1 MFRLANKLET
11 QAAGLCLEALQ
22 HLTVALAGVD
32 CRELF
37 TLLTTFF
44 GRGTEFQEDPFNY
57 LDGAPKIHPP
67 LDLTDTDEEE
77 EEGASVSQ
85 EKSEPTQSSVS
96 IPIPMPAVAETSTS
110 SQSSVPV
117 RTRDPPVKSR
127 PKGNYPD
134 KVPDILQARGFLPE
148 DRDSLHNTG
157 IPAVYAVRRSGA
169 SDKGRSLYLCPYED
183 RCGPP
188 PYSGD
193 IASAGSHVRRHHLGH
208 CIQCPYD
215 GNRFYNGAGWRDHM
229 LAKHA
234 KVPWY
239 RSELGID
246 CDMPEKLFRVKSS
259 DPLNQKASVSASDPS
274 VPDDDIEDT
283 LQHVADAAEDD
294 EVVPKETDTGI
305 GRYTLKELRK
315 MFENFLPSDLHKYE
329 YFGGGS
335 WMGRRVRS
343 DYAMTVSLFA
353 ALASQGTDKLE
364 DLEPEDGEEPLRPK
378 KRKHQMHSYEF
389 GPSSHKIWRPNQDP
403 NGGTSTA

>member
-1 MFRLANKLET
+1 MANELET
-11 QAAGLCLEALQ
+11 RAAGLRLEALQ
-22 HLTVALAGVD
+22 HMTVALAGVD

-44 GRGTEFQEDPFNY
+44 GRGTEFQADPFSY
-57 LDGAPKIHPP
+57 LDGAPKIRPP

-85 EKSEPTQSSVS
+85 EQSDPTQSSVS
-96 IPIPMPAVAETSTS
+96 IPISTPVVAETSSS
-110 SQSSVPV
+110 SQSSVLV
-117 RTRDPPVKSR
+117 RARDPPVKSR

-148 DRDSLHNTG
+148 DKDSLHNTG
-157 IPAVYAVRRSGA
+157 IPAVYAVRRSGS

-229 LAKHA
+229 VAKHSKA
-234 KVPWY
+234 PWY

-246 CDMPEKLFRVKSS
+246 CDMPEELFRVKSS
-259 DPLNQKASVSASDPS
+259 DPLNQGASVSVSAPS
-274 VPDDDIEDT
+274 VPDDDVEDT
-283 LQHVADAAEDD
+283 LKHVADAAE
-294 EVVPKETDTGI
+294 EEEEIAFKETDTGI

-315 MFENFLPSDLHKYE
+315 MFENFLPSDLRKYE

-335 WMGRRVRS
+335 WMGRRVRAG
-343 DYAMTVSLFA
+343 YPAIVSLFT
-353 ALASQGTDKLE
+353 ALASQDTDNLE
-364 DLEPEDGEEPLRPK
+364 DLEPEDGEEPLRRK
-378 KRKHQMHSYEF
+378 KRKHKMHSYEL
-389 GPSSHKIWRPNQDP
+389 GPRSHKIWRPDQDP
-403 NGGTSTA
+403 DGGTSTA

>member
-1 MFRLANKLET
+1 M
-11 QAAGLCLEALQ
+11 
-22 HLTVALAGVD
+22 ALAGVD

-44 GRGTEFQEDPFNY
+44 GRGTEFQADPFSY
-57 LDGAPKIHPP
+57 LDGAPEIRPP

-85 EKSEPTQSSVS
+85 EPSAPTPSSVAIPLPTPVVIGTSASSQSSMV
-96 IPIPMPAVAETSTS
+96 ETSTS

-117 RTRDPPVKSR
+117 RARDPPVKSR

-157 IPAVYAVRRSGA
+157 IPAVYAVRRSG
-169 SDKGRSLYLCPYED
+169 SSNKGRSLYLCPYED

-229 LAKHA
+229 MAKHPKA
-234 KVPWY
+234 PWY

-246 CDMPEKLFRVKSS
+246 CDIPEELFRLKAS
-259 DPLNQKASVSASDPS
+259 DPLNQGASVSASAPS
-274 VPDDDIEDT
+274 VPDDDVKDT
-283 LQHVADAAEDD
+283 LTHVADAAEEEEE
-294 EVVPKETDTGI
+294 EVAFKETDTGI

-315 MFENFLPSDLHKYE
+315 MFENFLPSDLRKYE

-335 WMGRRVRS
+335 WMGRRVRA
-343 DYAMTVSLFA
+343 DYPAIVSLFT
-353 ALASQGTDKLE
+353 ALASQDTDKLE
-364 DLEPEDGEEPLRPK
+364 DLTPEDREEPLRRK
-378 KRKHQMHSYEF
+378 KRKHEVHSYEL
-389 GPSSHKIWRPNQDP
+389 GPRSHKIWRPDQDP
-403 NGGTSTA
+403 DGGTSMA